1 VRYGHGTWLTQSTAR
16 LPQASNVTSTRGLQ
30 RIKIVVRKYTAPS
43 QDSKL
48 DQPVP
53 CAHEDCNISALCRIK
68 TKTGWANLCWQHYDA
83 HFAEQA
89 IDNLS
94 NWGMEIQPDETREEH
109 VQRMREFVKTG
120 FKRMAKSNRINR

>member
-1 VRYGHGTWLTQSTAR
+1 MNCNKCG
-16 LPQASNVTSTRGLQ
+16 ASLHDDATSCGCGWKKL
-30 RIKIVVRKYTAPS
+30 KPKFE
-43 QDSKL
+43 DKL

-94 NWGMEIQPDETREEH
+94 NYGMEIQPDETREEH

-120 FKRMAKSNRINR
+120 FKRLNRQRV